1 METMD
6 ISQIQTLTNTAIEMA
21 LQYTPKIFG
30 ALFVLF
36 IGLKV
41 SNKAK
46 KIARLAMEKAN
57 IDKSLI
63 PFISGIVSTMI
74 KVMIVIAAAG
84 MIGIEMT
91 SFIAILGAAGLAIG
105 MSLSSTLQNFAGSIM
120 ILVFKPFKV
129 GDLIQV
135 QGYLGSVK
143 AIDIFNTVMTTPDNQ
158 TIIIPNGKVAA
169 DSMVN
174 LTKQRTRRI
183 DLQIG
188 IGYNDDIDKA
198 RSVLEAIM
206 SADELILKNPAPKV
220 VVGELGDNA
229 VVLYVQPYVHP
240 RDFLKVKFH
249 LLETIKKTFD
259 KENISFPYPQR
270 DVHMHNG

>member
-1 METMD
+1 METMN

-46 KIARLAMEKAN
+46 QIATLAMEKAS
-57 IDKSLI
+57 IDESLI
-63 PFISGIVSTMI
+63 PFISGILSTMI
-74 KVMIVIAAAG
+74 KVMVVIASAG

-105 MSLSSTLQNFAGSIM
+105 MSLSSTLQNFAGSVM
-120 ILVFKPFKV
+120 ILVFKPYKI
-129 GDLIQV
+129 GDVIQS
-135 QGYLGSVK
+135 QGFLGSVK
-143 AIDIFNTVMTTPDNQ
+143 AIDIFNTILLTPDNQ

-174 LTKQRTRRI
+174 LTKQKTRRI
-183 DLQIG
+183 DLEIG
-188 IGYNDDIDKA
+188 IGYGDDIDKA
-198 RSVLEAIM
+198 RSVLEGIM
-206 SADELILKNPAPKV
+206 TADERILKNPTPKV
-220 VVGELGDNA
+220 VVGSLGDNA
-229 VVLYVQPYVHP
+229 VILFVQPYVHP
-240 RDFLKVKFH
+240 RDYLKVKFY

-259 KENISFPYPQR
+259 KEGISFPYPQR
-270 DVHMHNG
+270 DVHMHTA